1 MRAGNLRHLVSL
13 QSATAVEDDYG
24 EDVETFAEYAPVYAD
39 ITPLSGKEFFDA
51 QQVNSEIS
59 IKVIIRYRSDVKASH
74 RVVFNDQIL
83 EIVAP
88 PINPRFRN
96 RELQLLC
103 KVVS

>member
-1 MRAGNLRHLVSL
+1 MRSGKLRFLVSL

-24 EDVETFAEYAPVYAD
+24 EDVETFIEYAPVYAD
-39 ITPLSGKEFFDA
+39 IIPLSGKEYFAA

-59 IKVIIRYRSDVKASH
+59 IKVIIRYRNDVKASH